1 MKKILI
7 IAAHPDD
14 EVIGCGGYISKYIYN
29 TDFRVLFLGEGSTCR
44 YENVKSKNALEAIKN
59 RNSSAKKAMRFIGI
73 NDFSFENLPC
83 GRFDQVPIIEI
94 NKIIEKHID
103 TFHPNIIFTHAENDV
118 NNDHKITFKATLM
131 ASRPVQTNPVEEV
144 YSYEV
149 LSSSEWVFNDAFNPN
164 YFVNLSSKNIETKW
178 EALKI
183 YDTEIKDF
191 PFPRSKKGVYTQAM
205 QRGMQSN
212 YEYAEAFK
220 LIRKFEK

>member
-14 EVIGCGGYISKYIYN
+14 EIIGCGGYISKYVHN
-29 TDFRVLFLGEGSTCR
+29 TEFRVLFLGEGSTCR
-44 YENVKSKNALEAIKN
+44 YENVKSQNALEAIEN
-59 RNSSAKKAMRFIGI
+59 RNNSAKKAMDFLGI
-73 NDFSFENLPC
+73 KDYYFQNLPC

-94 NKIIEKHID
+94 NKTIEKHIA
-103 TFHPNIIFTHAENDV
+103 TFKPNIVFTHAENDV
-118 NNDHKITFKATLM
+118 NNDHSIVFKSTLM
-131 ASRPVQTNPVEEV
+131 ASRPVQANPVEEI

-149 LSSSEWVFNDAFNPN
+149 LSSSEWVFTDSFNPN